1 MYTLLKF
8 AKLRKR
14 ANTSLHLQSSAHVIA
29 MFACSRVLTSFP
41 CLPSRDSKRSKP
53 PRRTPT
59 TPRAFHY
66 DVQEMEDDET
76 RRAREAKAR
85 VEFKS
90 NALSGGKRRAFPIG
104 IDPTKYTIEQLAFLS
119 RKELGIMP
127 DMNDCAICDGIGT
140 LVCTSC
146 HGSGCNAGS
155 HEKKFNDVVRL
166 NSNSM
171 HGKMVLQMLTEEGAP
186 CWICR
191 GAKIIACTQ
200 CEGSGKRDFAENYIC
215 D

>member
-1 MYTLLKF
+1 
-8 AKLRKR
+8 
-14 ANTSLHLQSSAHVIA
+14 
-29 MFACSRVLTSFP
+29 
-41 CLPSRDSKRSKP
+41 
-53 PRRTPT
+53 
-59 TPRAFHY
+59 
-66 DVQEMEDDET
+66 
-76 RRAREAKAR
+76 
-85 VEFKS
+85 
-90 NALSGGKRRAFPIG
+90 
-104 IDPTKYTIEQLAFLS
+104 
-119 RKELGIMP
+119 MP
-127 DMNDCAICDGIGT
+127 DMNDCAICDGVGT

-171 HGKMVLQMLTEEGAP
+171 HGKMVLQMLTEEDAP